1 MSHYTKN
8 GGGEG
13 SLGQVLARFTR
24 CDLRSALCEPTF
36 HPKTQESPFRA
47 LLFHFHSHLIRITDV
62 SVRQQQ
68 VL

>member
-1 MSHYTKN
+1 MSHYAKN

-36 HPKTQESPFRA
+36 HPKTQESPFG
-47 LLFHFHSHLIRITDV
+47 LSYFIFIRISFALRTF
-62 SVRQQQ
+62 
-68 VL
+68 L